1 MMKCWVVSVSM
12 ESLVSVSSIRV
23 FPYFPTDPIDVLGH
37 LGVDAGLPCSAAS
50 VAPAANLKHDS

>member
-1 MMKCWVVSVSM
+1 M

-37 LGVDAGLPCSAAS
+37 LGVDAGLPGSAAS
-50 VAPAANLKHDS
+50 VAPAASLKHY